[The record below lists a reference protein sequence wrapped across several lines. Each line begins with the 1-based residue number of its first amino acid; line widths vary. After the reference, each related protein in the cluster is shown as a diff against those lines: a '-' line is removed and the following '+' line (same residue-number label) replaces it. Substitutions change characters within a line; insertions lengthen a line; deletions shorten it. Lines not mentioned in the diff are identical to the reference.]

1 MTGPVPHGTP
11 SGYVRCKC
19 RCDLCREAE
28 VQRQREWRQRH
39 RDGKVRHRTDHP
51 SCVPVRVRGVVY
63 PSISAAAYALNVTPS
78 SIAGQLA
85 RRGAADGAGLGG
97 HAPRRRP
104 QPVNSRRCVIH
115 GREFPSIAAAARE
128 IGVNYSHFFREVKRG
143 LSDQYSQYLLL
154 KMMQADAGRQ
164 GRAA

>member
-1 MTGPVPHGTP
+1 MTVSIPHGTAT
-11 SGYVRCKC
+11 GYNRYKC
-19 RCDLCREAE
+19 RCDACREAE
-28 VQRQREWRQRH
+28 IQRQREWRQRH
-39 RDGKVRHRTDHP
+39 REGKVQHRTKHP

-63 PSISAAAYALNVTPS
+63 PSISVAACALKVGPS
-78 SIAGQLA
+78 TISGQLA
-85 RRGAADGAGLGG
+85 RHGAADGAGLGG
-97 HAPRRRP
+97 HAPRTKR
-104 QPVNSRRCVIH
+104 QPVNSRRVVIH
-115 GREFPSIAAAARE
+115 GREFPSIAAAARA

>member
-1 MTGPVPHGTP
+1 MTAAIPHGTP
-11 SGYVRCKC
+11 SGYIRCRC

-39 RDGKVRHRTDHP
+39 RAGKVQHRENHP

-63 PSISAAAYALNVTPS
+63 PSMSVAAVALNISPS
-78 SIAGQLA
+78 SIAGQLS
-85 RRGAADGAGLGG
+85 RRGVADGAGLGG
-97 HAPRRRP
+97 HAPRAKAP
-104 QPVNSRRCVIH
+104 PANSRRCVIH
-115 GREFPSIAAAARE
+115 GREFPSIAAAARA

-143 LSDQYSQYLLL
+143 MSDRYSQYLLA